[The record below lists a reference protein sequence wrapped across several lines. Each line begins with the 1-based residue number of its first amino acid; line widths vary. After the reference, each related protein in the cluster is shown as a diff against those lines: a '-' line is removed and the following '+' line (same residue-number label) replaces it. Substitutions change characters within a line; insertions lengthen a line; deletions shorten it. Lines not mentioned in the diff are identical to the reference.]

1 MLLYSEENT
10 SLRTDL
16 DRLRGDLRA
25 SQDHDLYQRLEE
37 NRKQMAEMEEL
48 VRNLKREKDILKLK
62 AAK

>member
-1 MLLYSEENT
+1 VLLYSEENT